1 MFAAIVRMLMDGKN
15 PHPLREKGTLVDYS
29 VVTMMFPMITV
40 GSAISSFVSPAVPD
54 VYITIGYAVI
64 VFGIMIFS
72 IFRLIALIK
81 KESTL
86 SKPKIEPPTPI
97 QTNIAETDSELTPES
112 DSDSPRNG
120 DCSKIEFEEK
130 ADKGEKLAFPD
141 DNEEITYKQLCWT
154 RKYTKKELREKIE
167 DDESSIV

>member
-1 MFAAIVRMLMDGKN
+1 MDYPIV
-15 PHPLREKGTLVDYS
+15 S
-29 VVTMMFPMITV
+29 MMFPMITV
-40 GSAISSFVSPAVPD
+40 GSAISSFSSPAIPD
-54 VYITIGYAVI
+54 IYITIGFAVI
-64 VFGIMIFS
+64 VFGVMIFS
-72 IFRLIALIK
+72 IFRLTALIK
-81 KESTL
+81 KESAL
-86 SKPKIEPPTPI
+86 SKPKVEPPTPI
-97 QTNIAETDSELTPES
+97 QTNIAETDSDITPHS
-112 DSDSPRNG
+112 DSDSPRND

>member
-1 MFAAIVRMLMDGKN
+1 MLMDGKN

-81 KESTL
+81 KESAL
-86 SKPKIEPPTPI
+86 SKPKVEPPTSI
-97 QTNIAETDSELTPES
+97 QTN
-112 DSDSPRNG
+112 
-120 DCSKIEFEEK
+120 
-130 ADKGEKLAFPD
+130 
-141 DNEEITYKQLCWT
+141 
-154 RKYTKKELREKIE
+154 
-167 DDESSIV
+167 

>member
-1 MFAAIVRMLMDGKN
+1 MFAAIVRLAMDGKN
-15 PHPLREKGTLVDYS
+15 PHPLRKKGTLVDYS
-29 VVTMMFPMITV
+29 IVTMMFPMITV
-40 GSAISSFVSPAVPD
+40 GAAISSFVSPVVPD

-81 KESTL
+81 KESAL
-86 SKPKIEPPTPI
+86 AKQKNEPPTPI
-97 QTNIAETDSELTPES
+97 QTNNAETDSDLTPQN

-130 ADKGEKLAFPD
+130 TEKNEKLAFPD

-167 DDESSIV
+167 DDESTIV